1 MASRKE
7 YEMLFQLNAQ
17 LGGSFSGTFSK
28 AQQQLASMQKEIQAL
43 SKTQSNIAAYQ
54 KQQTAVENTRN
65 KLATLQQQY
74 DNIQKEI
81 KETEGYSSSLENKL
95 LSKQQQI
102 EKTAASL
109 KNQTAR
115 LDEMGEALKKAGV
128 DIGNLTN
135 ASEKLSAEMDDL
147 KQKQV
152 EVAESAE
159 ELGSSGSEAFELI
172 QQAIATAGVAAALKE
187 IGEMYAECIEASM
200 EFESA
205 MTGVSKTTDMSDA
218 ELAQMGEE
226 IKALATEI
234 PITTTELANVAEVA
248 GQLGIAKDD
257 LLDFSTIMSMLATAT
272 TMTADEAATMLA
284 QFANITQMDPMYY
297 SNLASTIV
305 DLGNNYATTEQKITD
320 MAQGIAASASI
331 AGMSEA
337 EMVALS
343 AAVTSLGIETQ
354 AGATSMSK
362 LITEIMTAVETG
374 DNLGTFASIAGMS
387 SVEFQEAWG
396 VNAVDALRAFVV
408 GLSDTERNGM
418 SATAALA
425 ELGITEAR
433 MQRMVL
439 SLSNSGDLLN
449 RTLDTANNAWEENTA
464 LTVEAEK
471 RYATTESQLTMM
483 KNSANN
489 LKISIGDALTPA
501 MADLYGV
508 AGDVLDETAMF
519 ISQNPALVQSVT
531 TFVGV
536 LALATAGMTA
546 YAAAKKTAKALELG
560 SLFTAGGPYM
570 LAIAGVAALTAGV
583 VGLVKAHEEAEIAAR
598 RYGAEVSE
606 AASEYKEAMG
616 QADEL
621 EQNINN
627 WRTLNET
634 ISSGTASADEVTAA
648 KERLKETEQWLIDNY
663 GIYMNNDGT
672 ISQEEIDSLEKRNEE
687 LRETARLKAEI
698 ALYNAKE
705 SYDTAKGEIG
715 DTQEKRDSLQAET
728 SQIVDQQGIMQKHY
742 LAYMSQTETEDFKAL
757 SVDEQF
763 AVHDEAMASMMSELN
778 NSGFYEEWDG
788 QFGKNM
794 ADVANHIDYLG
805 DKIDD
810 NEKQINEYNTE
821 LLEYQES
828 ALDYKNAARDIIDFN
843 IADIPTDNLAEFAA
857 VAKSIGEQAANA
869 ELEASELEA
878 YAAQLTEI
886 AHAAGLLPE
895 NQQIAFNADGA
906 LNVIEEVE
914 DGVDE
919 LDGKT
924 AEITATADAE
934 SAEIKIDNVL
944 YKVLEYDDITGVA
957 TLSADG
963 KTAFGQINLA
973 TGEVHKFN
981 AEEATAFL
989 NANTDDFN
997 TNIDNAKQKLSGLDG
1012 KKVTV
1017 TTVFKSVYQN
1027 IKDTLGLGG
1036 PYASGTDSAT
1046 PGWHLVGELGPELV
1060 YFGGG
1065 ETVYTAAETRRML
1078 AGATEYMSVANSYSQ
1093 NRVEPL
1099 SVQGSASSQYTITIA
1114 PKFVVEGG
1122 STADVD
1128 NRLQEFSD
1136 IVVANVMDALQEAGI
1151 DSKRG
1156 AYA

>member
-7 YEMLFQLNAQ
+7 YEMLFQLSAQLNGNFNSTFSNAQ
-17 LGGSFSGTFSK
+17 K
-28 AQQQLASMQKEIQAL
+28 QLASMQKEIQAL

-374 DNLGTFASIAGMS
+374 DNLGMFASIAGMS
-387 SVEFQEAWG
+387 SIEFQEAWG
-396 VNAVDALRAFVV
+396 VNAVNALRAFVV

-433 MQRMVL
+433 MQRMIL

-449 RTLDTANNAWEENTA
+449 RTLETANTAWEENTA

-489 LKISIGDALTPA
+489 LEISIGDALTPA

-531 TFVGV
+531 AFVGV
-536 LALATAGMTA
+536 LSVATTGMLA
-546 YAAAKKTAKALELG
+546 YASAKKVVKALGLG
-560 SLFTAGGPYM
+560 SLFTSPYM
-570 LAIAGVAALTAGV
+570 WEIAGVAALTAGV

-634 ISSGTASADEVTAA
+634 ISSGTASADEVTAD

-715 DTQEKRDSLQAET
+715 DTQEKRDALQAEI
-728 SQIVDQQGIMQKHY
+728 SQMVNEQEVLSKHY
-742 LAYMSQTETEDFKAL
+742 TSWQHTMESDEYKNANASQQSLMFNEAL
-757 SVDEQF
+757 GALHNDLNAIGVDDDYSGQGF
-763 AVHDEAMASMMSELN
+763 AGIAMAMTELEGDIDSYQKELN
-778 NSGFYEEWDG
+778 D
-788 QFGKNM
+788 
-794 ADVANHIDYLG
+794 
-805 DKIDD
+805 
-810 NEKQINEYNTE
+810 YNTE

-828 ALDYKNAARDIIDFN
+828 AIALKNATRDVIDQN
-843 IADIPTDNLAEFAA
+843 IDNISTDNLAEFAA
-857 VAKSIGEQAANA
+857 IAKSIGEQAANA

-878 YAAQLTEI
+878 YAAELTEV

-973 TGEVHKFN
+973 TGEVRRFDA
-981 AEEATAFL
+981 AEASAYL
-989 NANTDDFN
+989 NANTDDLD
-997 TNIDNAKQKLSGLDG
+997 TNIDNAKLKLSGLDG
-1012 KKVTV
+1012 KTVTV
-1017 TTVFKSVYQN
+1017 TTIFKSVYQTV
-1027 IKDTLGLGG
+1027 KQALGFGDG
-1036 PYASGTDSAT
+1036 YASGTDSAT
-1046 PGWHLVGELGPELV
+1046 PGWHLVGELGPEFV

-1078 AGATEYMSVANSYSQ
+1078 AGATENMSVANNYQ

-1099 SVQGSASSQYTITIA
+1099 SVQGTASSQYTITIA

-1122 STADVD
+1122 GTADVD

>member
-1 MASRKE
+1 M
-7 YEMLFQLNAQ
+7 
-17 LGGSFSGTFSK
+17 
-28 AQQQLASMQKEIQAL
+28 
-43 SKTQSNIAAYQ
+43 
-54 KQQTAVENTRN
+54 
-65 KLATLQQQY
+65 
-74 DNIQKEI
+74 
-81 KETEGYSSSLENKL
+81 
-95 LSKQQQI
+95 SKQQQI

-187 IGEMYAECIEASM
+187 IGDMYAECIEASM

-234 PITTTELANVAEVA
+234 PITTTELANVAEIA

-374 DNLGTFASIAGMS
+374 DNLGMFASIAGMS
-387 SVEFQEAWG
+387 SIEFQEAWG

-449 RTLDTANNAWEENTA
+449 RTLDTANKAWEENTA

-501 MADLYGV
+501 MGDLYGV

-698 ALYNAKE
+698 ALYDAKE
-705 SYDTAKGEIG
+705 SYDNAKGEIG

-728 SQIVDQQGIMQKHY
+728 SQMIQEQYILDKHY
-742 LAYMSQTETEDFKAL
+742 TQWQHTMNTDEFKNASAYEQSDMYNSAMANLQTELTQNGIDFT
-757 SVDEQF
+757 SYWQT
-763 AVHDEAMASMMSELN
+763 
-778 NSGFYEEWDG
+778 GFEGVKSSLDG
-788 QFGKNM
+788 LEG
-794 ADVANHIDYLG
+794 DIDSNQK
-805 DKIDD
+805 KIND
-810 NEKQINEYNTE
+810 YNTE

-828 ALDYKNAARDIIDFN
+828 ALAYKNAARDIIDLN
-843 IADIPTDNLAEFAA
+843 IADIPVDNLAEFAA

-869 ELEASELEA
+869 ESEASELEA

-906 LNVIEEVE
+906 LNVIEAVG

-944 YKVLEYDDITGVA
+944 YKVLEYDDTTGVA

-963 KTAFGQINLA
+963 KTVFGQINLT
-973 TGEVHKFN
+973 TGEVRKFDN
-981 AEEATAFL
+981 EEASAYL
-989 NANTDDFN
+989 NANTDDLD
-997 TNIDNAKQKLSGLDG
+997 TNIDNAKLKLSGLDG

-1017 TTVFKSVYQN
+1017 TTIFKSVYQTV
-1027 IKDTLGLGG
+1027 KQALGFDG
-1036 PYASGTDSAT
+1036 YATGTESAV
-1046 PGWHLVGELGPELV
+1046 PGAHWVGEHGPELLW
-1060 YFGGG
+1060 FEGG
-1065 ETVYTAAETRRML
+1065 EKVLDAQKSAALVQNHINASRNILAAHYAEPISVKTPTNVSSMPIEKKNTFHIEGNATSETIDALNEFGDNLRQIIRDEM
-1078 AGATEYMSVANSYSQ
+1078 EEVAS
-1093 NRVEPL
+1093 
-1099 SVQGSASSQYTITIA
+1099 
-1114 PKFVVEGG
+1114 
-1122 STADVD
+1122 D
-1128 NRLQEFSD
+1128 NRR
-1136 IVVANVMDALQEAGI
+1136 I
-1151 DSKRG
+1151 
-1156 AYA
+1156 AYI